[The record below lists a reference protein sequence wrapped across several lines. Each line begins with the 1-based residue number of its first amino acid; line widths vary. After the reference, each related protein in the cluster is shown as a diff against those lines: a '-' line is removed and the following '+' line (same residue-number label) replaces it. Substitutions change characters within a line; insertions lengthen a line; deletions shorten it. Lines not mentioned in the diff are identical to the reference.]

1 MGLQSSNKINPNFS
15 MSSLTD
21 IIFLLLIFFMLT
33 STFVTP
39 NGLNLLLPSS
49 NSQTMVQGKV
59 SVSITQNL
67 EYYVG
72 QEQVVFEDLR
82 GAIEAA
88 LAEMDDPKNTTVVL
102 NAEKTVPI
110 DEVVQIMNIANEMN
124 VRMLLA
130 TNPTE
135 E

>member
-1 MGLQSSNKINPNFS
+1 MALQSSNKIDPNFS

-33 STFVTP
+33 STVVTP

-72 QEQVVFEDLR
+72 QDQINFEDLET
-82 GAIEAA
+82 AIREAIA
-88 LAEMDDPKNTTVVL
+88 ATEDPKNTTVVL

-110 DEVVQIMNIANEMN
+110 DEVVQVMNIANEMN

-130 TNPTE
+130 TNPIRE
-135 E
+135 

>member
-1 MGLQSSNKINPNFS
+1 
-15 MSSLTD
+15 
-21 IIFLLLIFFMLT
+21 MLT
-33 STFVTP
+33 STVVTP

-72 QEQVVFEDLR
+72 QEQVNFDDLK
-82 GAIEAA
+82 GAIQAA
-88 LAEMDDPKNTTVVL
+88 LDATENPKNTTVVL

-130 TNPTE
+130 TNPKQE
-135 E
+135 

>member
-72 QEQVVFEDLR
+72 QEQVTFDDLK
-82 GAIEAA
+82 GAIQAA

>member
-33 STFVTP
+33 STVVTP

-72 QEQVVFEDLR
+72 QEQVNFDDLK
-82 GAIEAA
+82 GAIQAA
-88 LAEMDDPKNTTVVL
+88 LEATENPKSTTVVL

-130 TNPTE
+130 TNPKPE
-135 E
+135 

>member
-33 STFVTP
+33 STVVTP

-59 SVSITQNL
+59 SVSITQSL

-72 QEQVVFEDLR
+72 QEQVNFDDLK
-82 GAIEAA
+82 GAIQAA
-88 LAEMDDPKNTTVVL
+88 LDATDNPKSTTVVL

-130 TNPTE
+130 TNPKQE
-135 E
+135 

>member
-1 MGLQSSNKINPNFS
+1 MALQSSNKVNPNFS

-59 SVSITQNL
+59 SVSITQSL

-72 QEQVVFEDLR
+72 QDQVNFDDLR
-82 GAIEAA
+82 TAIQEAVA
-88 LAEMDDPKNTTVVL
+88 ATEDPKNTTVVL

-110 DEVVQIMNIANEMN
+110 DEVVQVMNIANEMN

-130 TNPTE
+130 TNPIQE
-135 E
+135 

>member
-1 MGLQSSNKINPNFS
+1 MGLQSSNKLNPNFS

-72 QEQVVFEDLR
+72 QEQVNFDDLK

-88 LAEMDDPKNTTVVL
+88 LAEMEDPKSTTVVL

-130 TNPTE
+130 TNPKQE
-135 E
+135 